1 MIKRVSLN
9 LARSLGTS
17 LQSND
22 REIEVYSYAL
32 EVLLCSTIKF
42 MVIMGTAYLLG
53 GADIAIFY
61 LISFILLRRFGGG
74 VHCSTYAR
82 CLMTG
87 LLSTIFAVKLAESIF
102 ISLKIFLFLLFFL
115 IGMGGICIFKWV
127 PAGTQKHNVTQPQTR
142 RQRKIKT
149 AFAFIGICILSVFFY
164 FCQYF
169 SYAFSMILGGFFS
182 FYLITP
188 MGYKTIDIIE
198 NKFHITKEER
208 RENNA

>member
-9 LARSLGTS
+9 LARRLGTS

-102 ISLKIFLFLLFFL
+102 ISSKIFLFLLLFL

-164 FCQYF
+164 FFQYF

-182 FYLITP
+182 LYLITP
-188 MGYKTIDIIE
+188 IGYKTIDIIE